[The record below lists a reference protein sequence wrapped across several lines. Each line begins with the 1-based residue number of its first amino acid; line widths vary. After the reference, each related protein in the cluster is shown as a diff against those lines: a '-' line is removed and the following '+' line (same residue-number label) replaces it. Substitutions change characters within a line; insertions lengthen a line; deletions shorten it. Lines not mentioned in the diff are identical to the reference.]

1 MDIFTMATNVVPD
14 RSLAFTLTVVIGGI
28 GIVLGALM
36 VLILVFF
43 AFGKIMSVSQ
53 ARAKKKEAKK
63 YKAKCRLI
71 CQRCL
76 RRHLHLHLQVH
87 RHLLLRTEFLK
98 RLLRQSARR
107 FTQWTAVQELFVQS
121 PKKQVV
127 LSQPVILGHRRLWRT
142 IQDRSKGGLFVLWK
156 Y

>member
-28 GIVLGALM
+28 GIVLGTLM

-63 YKAKCRLI
+63 I
-71 CQRCL
+71 
-76 RRHLHLHLQVH
+76 
-87 RHLLLRTEFLK
+87 
-98 RLLRQSARR
+98 QSEMQANLSKVSAAAP
-107 FTQWTAVQELFVQS
+107 TSTPASAPAPVVEDGIPQEVVAAISAAVYAMDGGAGVVRSITKKTGS
-121 PKKQVV
+121 PITTRNPWAQAAVADNTR
-127 LSQPVILGHRRLWRT
+127 P
-142 IQDRSKGGLFVLWK
+142 F
-156 Y
+156 

>member
-63 YKAKCRLI
+63 I
-71 CQRCL
+71 
-76 RRHLHLHLQVH
+76 
-87 RHLLLRTEFLK
+87 
-98 RLLRQSARR
+98 QSEMQANLSKVSAAAP
-107 FTQWTAVQELFVQS
+107 TPTPATAPAPVVEDGIPQEVVAAISAAVYAMDGGAGVVRSITKKTGS
-121 PKKQVV
+121 PITTRNPWAQAAVADNTR
-127 LSQPVILGHRRLWRT
+127 P
-142 IQDRSKGGLFVLWK
+142 F
-156 Y
+156 

>member
-63 YKAKCRLI
+63 I
-71 CQRCL
+71 
-76 RRHLHLHLQVH
+76 
-87 RHLLLRTEFLK
+87 
-98 RLLRQSARR
+98 QSEMQANLSKVSAAAP
-107 FTQWTAVQELFVQS
+107 TPAPASAPAPVVEDGIPQEVVAAISAAVYAMDGGAGVVRSITKKTGS
-121 PKKQVV
+121 PITTRNPWAQAAVADNTR
-127 LSQPVILGHRRLWRT
+127 P
-142 IQDRSKGGLFVLWK
+142 F
-156 Y
+156 

>member
-63 YKAKCRLI
+63 I
-71 CQRCL
+71 
-76 RRHLHLHLQVH
+76 
-87 RHLLLRTEFLK
+87 
-98 RLLRQSARR
+98 QSEMQANLSKVSAA
-107 FTQWTAVQELFVQS
+107 TPTPTPASAPVPVVEDGIPQEVVAAISAAVYAMDGGAGVVRSITKKTGS
-121 PKKQVV
+121 PITTRNPWAQAAVADNTR
-127 LSQPVILGHRRLWRT
+127 P
-142 IQDRSKGGLFVLWK
+142 F
-156 Y
+156 

>member
-63 YKAKCRLI
+63 I
-71 CQRCL
+71 
-76 RRHLHLHLQVH
+76 
-87 RHLLLRTEFLK
+87 
-98 RLLRQSARR
+98 QSEMQANLSKVSAAAP
-107 FTQWTAVQELFVQS
+107 TPTPASAPAPVVEDGIPQEVIAAISAAVYAMDGGAGVVRSITKKTGS
-121 PKKQVV
+121 PITTRNPWAQAAVADNTR
-127 LSQPVILGHRRLWRT
+127 P
-142 IQDRSKGGLFVLWK
+142 F
-156 Y
+156 

>member
-63 YKAKCRLI
+63 I
-71 CQRCL
+71 
-76 RRHLHLHLQVH
+76 
-87 RHLLLRTEFLK
+87 
-98 RLLRQSARR
+98 QSEMQANLSKVSAAAP
-107 FTQWTAVQELFVQS
+107 TPTPASVPAPVVEDGIPQEVVAAISAAVYAMDGGAGVVRSITKKTGS
-121 PKKQVV
+121 PITTRNPWAQAAVADNTR
-127 LSQPVILGHRRLWRT
+127 P
-142 IQDRSKGGLFVLWK
+142 F
-156 Y
+156 

>member
-63 YKAKCRLI
+63 I
-71 CQRCL
+71 
-76 RRHLHLHLQVH
+76 
-87 RHLLLRTEFLK
+87 
-98 RLLRQSARR
+98 QSEMQANLSKVSAAAP
-107 FTQWTAVQELFVQS
+107 TPTSASAPAPVVEDGIPQEAVAAISAAVYAMDGGAGVVRSITKKTGS
-121 PKKQVV
+121 PITTRNPWAQAAVADNTR
-127 LSQPVILGHRRLWRT
+127 P
-142 IQDRSKGGLFVLWK
+142 F
-156 Y
+156 

>member
-63 YKAKCRLI
+63 I
-71 CQRCL
+71 
-76 RRHLHLHLQVH
+76 
-87 RHLLLRTEFLK
+87 
-98 RLLRQSARR
+98 QSEMQENLSKVSAAAP
-107 FTQWTAVQELFVQS
+107 TPTPASAPAPVVEDGIPQEVVAAISAAVYAMDGGAGVVRSITKKTGS
-121 PKKQVV
+121 PITTRNPWAQAAVADNTR
-127 LSQPVILGHRRLWRT
+127 P
-142 IQDRSKGGLFVLWK
+142 F
-156 Y
+156 

>member
-63 YKAKCRLI
+63 I
-71 CQRCL
+71 
-76 RRHLHLHLQVH
+76 
-87 RHLLLRTEFLK
+87 
-98 RLLRQSARR
+98 QSEMQANLSKVSAAAP
-107 FTQWTAVQELFVQS
+107 TSAPASAPAPVVEDGIPQEVVAAISAAVYAMDGGAGVVRSITKKTGS
-121 PKKQVV
+121 PITTRNPWAQAAVADNTR
-127 LSQPVILGHRRLWRT
+127 P
-142 IQDRSKGGLFVLWK
+142 F
-156 Y
+156 

>member
-14 RSLAFTLTVVIGGI
+14 RSLAFALTVVIGGI

-63 YKAKCRLI
+63 I
-71 CQRCL
+71 
-76 RRHLHLHLQVH
+76 
-87 RHLLLRTEFLK
+87 
-98 RLLRQSARR
+98 QSEMQANLSKVSAAAP
-107 FTQWTAVQELFVQS
+107 TPTPASAPAPVVEDGIPQEVVAAISAAVYAMDGGAGVVRSITKKTGS
-121 PKKQVV
+121 PITTRNPWAQAAVADNTR
-127 LSQPVILGHRRLWRT
+127 P
-142 IQDRSKGGLFVLWK
+142 F
-156 Y
+156 

>member
-28 GIVLGALM
+28 GIVLGTLM

-63 YKAKCRLI
+63 I
-71 CQRCL
+71 
-76 RRHLHLHLQVH
+76 
-87 RHLLLRTEFLK
+87 
-98 RLLRQSARR
+98 QSEMQANLSKVSAAAP
-107 FTQWTAVQELFVQS
+107 TPASAPAPVVEDGIPQEVVAAISAAVYAMDGGAGVVRSITKKTGS
-121 PKKQVV
+121 PITTRNPWAQAAVADNTR
-127 LSQPVILGHRRLWRT
+127 P
-142 IQDRSKGGLFVLWK
+142 F
-156 Y
+156 

>member
-63 YKAKCRLI
+63 I
-71 CQRCL
+71 
-76 RRHLHLHLQVH
+76 
-87 RHLLLRTEFLK
+87 
-98 RLLRQSARR
+98 QSEMQANLSKVSAAAP
-107 FTQWTAVQELFVQS
+107 TTTPASAPAPVVEDGIPQEVVAAISAAVYAMDGGAGVVRSITKKTGS
-121 PKKQVV
+121 PITTRNPWAQAAVADNTR
-127 LSQPVILGHRRLWRT
+127 P
-142 IQDRSKGGLFVLWK
+142 F
-156 Y
+156 

>member
-63 YKAKCRLI
+63 I
-71 CQRCL
+71 
-76 RRHLHLHLQVH
+76 
-87 RHLLLRTEFLK
+87 
-98 RLLRQSARR
+98 QSEMQANLSKVSAAAP
-107 FTQWTAVQELFVQS
+107 TPTPASASAPVVEDGIPQEVVAAISAAVYAMDGGAGVVRSITKKTGS
-121 PKKQVV
+121 PITTRNPWAQAAVADNTR
-127 LSQPVILGHRRLWRT
+127 P
-142 IQDRSKGGLFVLWK
+142 F
-156 Y
+156 

>member
-63 YKAKCRLI
+63 I
-71 CQRCL
+71 
-76 RRHLHLHLQVH
+76 
-87 RHLLLRTEFLK
+87 
-98 RLLRQSARR
+98 QSEMQANLSKVSAAAP
-107 FTQWTAVQELFVQS
+107 TPTSASAPAPVVEDGIPQEVVAAISAAVYAMDGGAGVVRSITKKTGS
-121 PKKQVV
+121 PITTRNPWAQAAVADNTR
-127 LSQPVILGHRRLWRT
+127 P
-142 IQDRSKGGLFVLWK
+142 F
-156 Y
+156 

>member
-14 RSLAFTLTVVIGGI
+14 RSFAFTLTVVIGGI

-63 YKAKCRLI
+63 I
-71 CQRCL
+71 
-76 RRHLHLHLQVH
+76 
-87 RHLLLRTEFLK
+87 
-98 RLLRQSARR
+98 QSEMQANLSKVSAAAP
-107 FTQWTAVQELFVQS
+107 TPTPASAPASVVEDGIPQEVVAAISAAVYAMDGGAGVVRSITKKTGS
-121 PKKQVV
+121 PITTRNPWAQAAVADNTR
-127 LSQPVILGHRRLWRT
+127 P
-142 IQDRSKGGLFVLWK
+142 F
-156 Y
+156 

>member
-63 YKAKCRLI
+63 I
-71 CQRCL
+71 
-76 RRHLHLHLQVH
+76 
-87 RHLLLRTEFLK
+87 
-98 RLLRQSARR
+98 QSEMQANLSKVS
-107 FTQWTAVQELFVQS
+107 AVAPTPTPASAPAPVVEDGIPQEVVAAISAAVYAMDGGAGVVRSITKKTGS
-121 PKKQVV
+121 PITTRNPWAQAAVADNTR
-127 LSQPVILGHRRLWRT
+127 P
-142 IQDRSKGGLFVLWK
+142 F
-156 Y
+156 

>member
-63 YKAKCRLI
+63 I
-71 CQRCL
+71 
-76 RRHLHLHLQVH
+76 
-87 RHLLLRTEFLK
+87 
-98 RLLRQSARR
+98 QSEMQANLSKVSAAAPTPTPASAPAPVVEDGIPQEVVAAISAAIYAMDGGAGVVRSITKKTGSPITTR
-107 FTQWTAVQELFVQS
+107 NPWAQAAVADNTRPF
-121 PKKQVV
+121 
-127 LSQPVILGHRRLWRT
+127 
-142 IQDRSKGGLFVLWK
+142 
-156 Y
+156 

>member
-63 YKAKCRLI
+63 I
-71 CQRCL
+71 
-76 RRHLHLHLQVH
+76 
-87 RHLLLRTEFLK
+87 
-98 RLLRQSARR
+98 QSEMQENLSKVSAAAP
-107 FTQWTAVQELFVQS
+107 TPTPASAPAPVVEDGISQEVVAAISAAVYAMDGGAGVVRSITKKTGS
-121 PKKQVV
+121 PITTRNPWAQAAVADNTR
-127 LSQPVILGHRRLWRT
+127 P
-142 IQDRSKGGLFVLWK
+142 F
-156 Y
+156 

>member
-63 YKAKCRLI
+63 I
-71 CQRCL
+71 
-76 RRHLHLHLQVH
+76 
-87 RHLLLRTEFLK
+87 
-98 RLLRQSARR
+98 QSEMQANLSKVSAAAP
-107 FTQWTAVQELFVQS
+107 TPTPASAPAPVVEDGIHQEVVAAISAAVYAMDGGAGVVRSITKKTGS
-121 PKKQVV
+121 PITTRNPWAQAAVADNTR
-127 LSQPVILGHRRLWRT
+127 P
-142 IQDRSKGGLFVLWK
+142 F
-156 Y
+156 

>member
-63 YKAKCRLI
+63 I
-71 CQRCL
+71 
-76 RRHLHLHLQVH
+76 
-87 RHLLLRTEFLK
+87 
-98 RLLRQSARR
+98 QSEMQANLSKVSAAAP
-107 FTQWTAVQELFVQS
+107 TPTPASAPVPVVEDGIPQEVVAAISAAVYAMDGGAGVVRSITKKTGS
-121 PKKQVV
+121 PITTRNPWAQAAVADNTR
-127 LSQPVILGHRRLWRT
+127 P
-142 IQDRSKGGLFVLWK
+142 F
-156 Y
+156 

>member
-1 MDIFTMATNVVPD
+1 MATNVVPD

-63 YKAKCRLI
+63 I
-71 CQRCL
+71 
-76 RRHLHLHLQVH
+76 
-87 RHLLLRTEFLK
+87 
-98 RLLRQSARR
+98 QSEMQANLSKVSAAAP
-107 FTQWTAVQELFVQS
+107 TPTPASAPAPVVEDGIPQEVVAAISAAVYAMDGGAGVVRSITKKTGS
-121 PKKQVV
+121 PITTRNPWAQAAVADNTR
-127 LSQPVILGHRRLWRT
+127 P
-142 IQDRSKGGLFVLWK
+142 F
-156 Y
+156 

>member
-14 RSLAFTLTVVIGGI
+14 ISLAFTLTVVIGGI

-63 YKAKCRLI
+63 I
-71 CQRCL
+71 
-76 RRHLHLHLQVH
+76 
-87 RHLLLRTEFLK
+87 
-98 RLLRQSARR
+98 QSEMQANLSKVSAAAP
-107 FTQWTAVQELFVQS
+107 TPTPASAPAPVVEDGIPQEVVAAISAAVYAMDGGAGVVRSITKKTGS
-121 PKKQVV
+121 PITTRNPWAQAAVADNTR
-127 LSQPVILGHRRLWRT
+127 P
-142 IQDRSKGGLFVLWK
+142 F
-156 Y
+156 

>member
-28 GIVLGALM
+28 GIVLGTLL

-63 YKAKCRLI
+63 I
-71 CQRCL
+71 
-76 RRHLHLHLQVH
+76 
-87 RHLLLRTEFLK
+87 
-98 RLLRQSARR
+98 QSEMQANLSKVSAAAP
-107 FTQWTAVQELFVQS
+107 TPASAPAPVVEDGIPQEVVAAISAAVYAMDGGAGVVRSITKKTGS
-121 PKKQVV
+121 PITTRNPWAQAAVADNTR
-127 LSQPVILGHRRLWRT
+127 P
-142 IQDRSKGGLFVLWK
+142 F
-156 Y
+156 

>member
-43 AFGKIMSVSQ
+43 AFGKIMSASQ

-63 YKAKCRLI
+63 I
-71 CQRCL
+71 
-76 RRHLHLHLQVH
+76 
-87 RHLLLRTEFLK
+87 
-98 RLLRQSARR
+98 QSEMQANLSKVSAAAP
-107 FTQWTAVQELFVQS
+107 TPTPASAPAPVVEDGIPQEVVAAISAAVYAMDGGAGVVRSITKKTGS
-121 PKKQVV
+121 PITTRNPWAQAAVADNTR
-127 LSQPVILGHRRLWRT
+127 P
-142 IQDRSKGGLFVLWK
+142 F
-156 Y
+156 

>member
-28 GIVLGALM
+28 GIVLGTLM

-63 YKAKCRLI
+63 I
-71 CQRCL
+71 
-76 RRHLHLHLQVH
+76 
-87 RHLLLRTEFLK
+87 
-98 RLLRQSARR
+98 QSEMQAN
-107 FTQWTAVQELFVQS
+107 L
-121 PKKQVV
+121 
-127 LSQPVILGHRRLWRT
+127 
-142 IQDRSKGGLFVLWK
+142 
-156 Y
+156 

>member
-14 RSLAFTLTVVIGGI
+14 RSLAFTFTVVIGGI

-63 YKAKCRLI
+63 I
-71 CQRCL
+71 
-76 RRHLHLHLQVH
+76 
-87 RHLLLRTEFLK
+87 
-98 RLLRQSARR
+98 QSEMQANLSKVSAAAP
-107 FTQWTAVQELFVQS
+107 TPTPASAPAPVVEDGIPQEVVAAISAAVYAMDGGAGVVRSITKKTGS
-121 PKKQVV
+121 PITTRNPWAQAAVADNTR
-127 LSQPVILGHRRLWRT
+127 P
-142 IQDRSKGGLFVLWK
+142 F
-156 Y
+156 

>member
-63 YKAKCRLI
+63 I
-71 CQRCL
+71 
-76 RRHLHLHLQVH
+76 
-87 RHLLLRTEFLK
+87 
-98 RLLRQSARR
+98 QSEMQANLSKVSAAAP
-107 FTQWTAVQELFVQS
+107 TLTPASAPAPVVEDGIPQEVVAAISAAVYAMDGGAGVVRSITKKTGS
-121 PKKQVV
+121 PITTRNPWAQAAVADNTR
-127 LSQPVILGHRRLWRT
+127 P
-142 IQDRSKGGLFVLWK
+142 F
-156 Y
+156 

>member
-1 MDIFTMATNVVPD
+1 MDIITMATNVVPD

-63 YKAKCRLI
+63 I
-71 CQRCL
+71 
-76 RRHLHLHLQVH
+76 
-87 RHLLLRTEFLK
+87 
-98 RLLRQSARR
+98 QSEMQANLSKVSAAAP
-107 FTQWTAVQELFVQS
+107 TPTPASAPAPVVEDGIPQEVVAAISAAVYAMDGGAGVVRSITKKTGS
-121 PKKQVV
+121 PITTRNPWAQAAVADNTR
-127 LSQPVILGHRRLWRT
+127 P
-142 IQDRSKGGLFVLWK
+142 F
-156 Y
+156 

>member
-63 YKAKCRLI
+63 I
-71 CQRCL
+71 
-76 RRHLHLHLQVH
+76 
-87 RHLLLRTEFLK
+87 
-98 RLLRQSARR
+98 QSEMQANLSKVSAAAP
-107 FTQWTAVQELFVQS
+107 TPTPASAPAPVVEDGIPQEVVAALSAAVYAMDGGAGVVRSITKKTGS
-121 PKKQVV
+121 PITTRNPWAQAAVADNTR
-127 LSQPVILGHRRLWRT
+127 P
-142 IQDRSKGGLFVLWK
+142 F
-156 Y
+156 

>member
-63 YKAKCRLI
+63 I
-71 CQRCL
+71 
-76 RRHLHLHLQVH
+76 
-87 RHLLLRTEFLK
+87 
-98 RLLRQSARR
+98 QSEMQANLSKVSAAAP
-107 FTQWTAVQELFVQS
+107 TPASAPAPVVEDGIPQEVVAAISAAVYAMDGGAGVVRSITKKTGS
-121 PKKQVV
+121 PITTRNPWAQAAVADNTR
-127 LSQPVILGHRRLWRT
+127 P
-142 IQDRSKGGLFVLWK
+142 F
-156 Y
+156 

>member
-63 YKAKCRLI
+63 I
-71 CQRCL
+71 
-76 RRHLHLHLQVH
+76 
-87 RHLLLRTEFLK
+87 
-98 RLLRQSARR
+98 QSEMQANLSKVSAAAP
-107 FTQWTAVQELFVQS
+107 TSTPASSPAPVVEDGIPQEVVAAISAAVYAMDGGAGVVRSITKKTGS
-121 PKKQVV
+121 PITTRNPWAQAAVADNTR
-127 LSQPVILGHRRLWRT
+127 P
-142 IQDRSKGGLFVLWK
+142 F
-156 Y
+156 

>member
-63 YKAKCRLI
+63 I
-71 CQRCL
+71 
-76 RRHLHLHLQVH
+76 
-87 RHLLLRTEFLK
+87 
-98 RLLRQSARR
+98 QSEMQANLSKVSAAAP
-107 FTQWTAVQELFVQS
+107 TPTPASAPAPVVEDGIPQEVVAAISAAVYAMDGGAGVVRSITKKTGS
-121 PKKQVV
+121 PITTRNPWAQAAVADNTR
-127 LSQPVILGHRRLWRT
+127 P
-142 IQDRSKGGLFVLWK
+142 F
-156 Y
+156 